1 MDIRMETR
9 VIVKR
14 GALFLVGKILYS
26 HEYRLSGSPY
36 DAWNTRDLTLARC
49 VAKKIGGDLYLF
61 NPIVGQLREVAHGS
75 DHQH

>member
-26 HEYRLSGSPY
+26 RILHPE
-36 DAWNTRDLTLARC
+36 N
-49 VAKKIGGDLYLF
+49 
-61 NPIVGQLREVAHGS
+61 
-75 DHQH
+75 